1 MFVSDKSMLRKL
13 AQLAVVLLIAG
24 GLKVYYSTSS
34 VNDLRW
40 VLAPTCFFVEIVTG
54 EAFEF
59 ESYAGYMNAD
69 FSYLI
74 ASSCSG
80 MNFLITAFLM
90 LALVRLWKKEASWA
104 MVPLTLAVAYLI
116 TIVANTVR
124 IAVAIRLHR
133 MSPDMIW
140 VNPEQIHRFE
150 GIFIYFGFLLLL
162 FVLSESTDERSSA
175 RFTDPFYLLRRS
187 FVPLLVYWTVTLGI
201 PIANGAFSQGKSF
214 WEHSAF
220 VLLTPLIL
228 ILPLAAY
235 RFVRRHA
242 YDHWRTN

>member
-1 MFVSDKSMLRKL
+1 
-13 AQLAVVLLIAG
+13 VLLIAG
-24 GLKVYYSTSS
+24 GLKVFYSTAS

-40 VLAPTCFFVEIVTG
+40 VLAPTTFFVGIVTG
-54 EAFEF
+54 ETFEF

-69 FSYLI
+69 NSYLI

-90 LALVRLWKKEASWA
+90 LALVRLWKREASWA
-104 MVPLTLAVAYLI
+104 MIPATLLIAYLT

-140 VNPEQIHRFE
+140 VNPEQLHRFE

-162 FVLSESTDERSSA
+162 FVLSESTFEQSHYK
-175 RFTDPFYLLRRS
+175 DPFYLLRRS
-187 FVPLLVYWTVTLGI
+187 FVPLLIYWTVTLGI
-201 PIANGAFSQGKSF
+201 PIANGAFSQGTFRLRPTHAADPHSPTCGISF
-214 WEHSAF
+214 YATACVRS
-220 VLLTPLIL
+220 
-228 ILPLAAY
+228 LANTIAK
-235 RFVRRHA
+235 
-242 YDHWRTN
+242 

>member
-1 MFVSDKSMLRKL
+1 MMHKL
-13 AQLAVVLLIAG
+13 GQLSVVLLIAG
-24 GLKVYYSTSS
+24 GLKVFYSMAS

-40 VLAPTCFFVEIVTG
+40 VLAPTCVFVEIVTG
-54 EAFEF
+54 ETFEF

-69 FSYLI
+69 YSYLI

-90 LALVRLWKKEASWA
+90 LAIVRLWKREASWA
-104 MVPLTLAVAYLI
+104 MIPATFLIAYLT

-140 VNPEQIHRFE
+140 VNPEQLHRFE

-162 FVLSESTDERSSA
+162 FVLSESLNGNASS
-175 RFTDPFYLLRRS
+175 RFKDPFYMLRRS
-187 FVPLLVYWTVTLGI
+187 FLPLLIYWAVTLGI
-201 PIANGAFSQGKSF
+201 PIANGAYMQGKNF
-214 WEHSAF
+214 WEHSVF

-228 ILPLAAY
+228 ILPLAVY
-235 RFVRRHA
+235 RIMRRHA
-242 YDHWRTN
+242 YDHWRTQ

>member
-1 MFVSDKSMLRKL
+1 MLLKL
-13 AQLAVVLLIAG
+13 GQLAVILVIAG
-24 GLKVYYSTSS
+24 GLKLYYSTAS

-40 VLAPTCFFVEIVTG
+40 VLAPTCFLVEIVTR
-54 EAFEF
+54 ETFEF

-90 LALVRLWKKEASWA
+90 LALLRLWKREASWP
-104 MVPLTLAVAYLI
+104 MVPATFLIAYLT

-140 VNPEQIHRFE
+140 VNPEQLHRFE

-162 FVLSESTDERSSA
+162 FVLTESTDTKPQSRIK
-175 RFTDPFYLLRRS
+175 DPFFLLRRS
-187 FVPLLVYWTVTLGI
+187 FVPLLIYWSVTLGI
-201 PIANGAFSQGKSF
+201 PIANGAFWQGKSF

-242 YDHWRTN
+242 YDHWQTQ

>member
-1 MFVSDKSMLRKL
+1 MMHKL
-13 AQLAVVLLIAG
+13 GQLSVVLLIAG
-24 GLKVYYSTSS
+24 GLKVFYSMAS

-40 VLAPTCFFVEIVTG
+40 VLAPTCVFVEIVTG
-54 EAFEF
+54 ETFEF

-69 FSYLI
+69 YSYLI

-90 LALVRLWKKEASWA
+90 LAIVRLWKREASWA
-104 MVPLTLAVAYLI
+104 MIPATFLIAYLT

-140 VNPEQIHRFE
+140 VNPEQLHRFE

-162 FVLSESTDERSSA
+162 FVLSESLNENASS
-175 RFTDPFYLLRRS
+175 RFKDPFYMLRRS
-187 FVPLLVYWTVTLGI
+187 FLPLLIYWAVTLGI
-201 PIANGAFSQGKSF
+201 PIANGAYMQGKNF
-214 WEHSAF
+214 WEHSVF

-228 ILPLAAY
+228 ILPLAVY
-235 RFVRRHA
+235 RIMRRHA
-242 YDHWRTN
+242 YDHWRTQ

>member
-1 MFVSDKSMLRKL
+1 MMHKL
-13 AQLAVVLLIAG
+13 GQLSVVLLFAG
-24 GLKVYYSTSS
+24 GLKVFYSMAS

-40 VLAPTCFFVEIVTG
+40 VLAPTCIFVEIVTG
-54 EAFEF
+54 ETFEF

-69 FSYLI
+69 YSYLI

-90 LALVRLWKKEASWA
+90 LAIVRLWKREASWA
-104 MVPLTLAVAYLI
+104 MIPATFLIAYLT

-140 VNPEQIHRFE
+140 VNPEQLHRFE

-162 FVLSESTDERSSA
+162 FVLSESLNENASS
-175 RFTDPFYLLRRS
+175 RFKDQFYLLRRS
-187 FVPLLVYWTVTLGI
+187 FLPLLIYWAVTLGI
-201 PIANGAFSQGKSF
+201 PIANGAYMQGKNF
-214 WEHSAF
+214 WEHSVF

-235 RFVRRHA
+235 RLMRRHA
-242 YDHWRTN
+242 YDHWRTQ

>member
-1 MFVSDKSMLRKL
+1 MMNRKFTTKFFL
-13 AQLAVVLLIAG
+13 QLIATICVAI
-24 GLKVYYSTSS
+24 GLKLFYASAS
-34 VNDLRW
+34 VNDLLW
-40 VLAPTCFFVEIVTG
+40 VLAPTTLLVEIVTG
-54 EAFEF
+54 ETFEF

-69 FSYLI
+69 YSYLI

-80 MNFLITAFLM
+80 VNFLITAFLM
-90 LALVRLWKKEASWA
+90 LALVRFWKREVSWA
-104 MVPLTLAVAYLI
+104 MIPATFVIAYLT

-140 VNPEQIHRFE
+140 INPEQLHRFE

-162 FVLSESTDERSSA
+162 YVLSESTEDNTH
-175 RFTDPFYLLRRS
+175 FKDPFYLLRRS
-187 FVPLLVYWTVTLGI
+187 FIPLLIYWAVTLGI

-214 WEHSAF
+214 WEHSVF

-228 ILPLAAY
+228 ILPLAAF
-235 RFVRRHA
+235 RLMRRHA
-242 YDHWRTN
+242 YNHWRTP